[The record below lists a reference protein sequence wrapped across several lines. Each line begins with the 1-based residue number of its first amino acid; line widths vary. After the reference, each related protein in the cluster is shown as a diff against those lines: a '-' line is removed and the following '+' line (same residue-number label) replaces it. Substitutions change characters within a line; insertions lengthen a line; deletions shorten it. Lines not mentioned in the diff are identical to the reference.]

1 MLGMPLSTLS
11 TYVGAMLARGD
22 ARRIPNPT
30 DGRSVRLV
38 LTDRGRGVVRTVNP
52 AFTAALVALEA
63 GLERPVDEVR
73 AVLLE
78 IQDAIDRADARP
90 QGDRY
95 FELVVSCGHVAQPTS
110 PRSSRAAPAPAGGDA
125 RRRCLRERGPGEQP
139 DRTRSIARSRLEPE
153 RRLARRHRGGDVGG
167 ADGIRGQDRRPWLP
181 GRAAQ
186 GDPSRPVP
194 RRGRGGLH
202 GAGRQD
208 RGRGTVVD
216 RRRIPRCGHGP
227 DGSPRARRSLGSVGD
242 GPVRTSAH
250 RLACLAVGLPRRV
263 ACRRRARPVCGPRRG
278 AGHDGRTPGRRGRP
292 AGGRAARPARQ
303 QLVAAGQPAHLP
315 AAPERPARA
324 RRPRLRRSGSDPRAA
339 ERLRPRRHARTDA
352 DRGVA

>member
-52 AFTAALVALEA
+52 AFKAALVALEA
-63 GLERPVDEVR
+63 GLDRPVGRGPGR
-73 AVLLE
+73 AAR
-78 IQDAIDRADARP
+78 DPGCDRPRRRRP

-95 FELVVSCGHVAQPTS
+95 FELVVSCGPCGPADLAS
-110 PRSSRAAPAPAGGDA
+110 IESRCPCSCWLRCSAAVPA
-125 RRRCLRERGPGEQP
+125 
-139 DRTRSIARSRLEPE
+139 RTRSPRAARSDA
-153 RRLARRHRGGDVGG
+153 ARRPQSARARAAARPPASATATSAAPTGS
-167 ADGIRGQDRRPWLP
+167 AAQDRRPWLP

-208 RGRGTVVD
+208 RGRGTVV
-216 RRRIPRCGHGP
+216 
-227 DGSPRARRSLGSVGD
+227 
-242 GPVRTSAH
+242 
-250 RLACLAVGLPRRV
+250 
-263 ACRRRARPVCGPRRG
+263 
-278 AGHDGRTPGRRGRP
+278 
-292 AGGRAARPARQ
+292 
-303 QLVAAGQPAHLP
+303 
-315 AAPERPARA
+315 
-324 RRPRLRRSGSDPRAA
+324 
-339 ERLRPRRHARTDA
+339 
-352 DRGVA
+352 